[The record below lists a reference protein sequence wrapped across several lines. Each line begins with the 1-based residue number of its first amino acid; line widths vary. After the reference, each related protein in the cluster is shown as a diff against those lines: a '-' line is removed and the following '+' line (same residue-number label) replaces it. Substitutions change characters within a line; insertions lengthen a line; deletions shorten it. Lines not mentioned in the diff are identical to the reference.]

1 MAFKCSECASTFR
14 QKKNLYQH
22 LRKEH
27 GLKKYKC
34 DNCNFRAD
42 NQSNLKK
49 HEKSKHLNYLLKC

>member
-49 HEKSKHLNYLLKC
+49 NEKSNI